1 MSALETVSAKMF
13 NIFIFSMEIIS
24 VILKK
29 ISGLAFMPMFVSEE
43 AVVEL

>member
-1 MSALETVSAKMF
+1 MSALGTVSAKMF

-24 VILKK
+24 VISKK
-29 ISGLAFMPMFVSEE
+29 ISGLAFMAMFVSEE